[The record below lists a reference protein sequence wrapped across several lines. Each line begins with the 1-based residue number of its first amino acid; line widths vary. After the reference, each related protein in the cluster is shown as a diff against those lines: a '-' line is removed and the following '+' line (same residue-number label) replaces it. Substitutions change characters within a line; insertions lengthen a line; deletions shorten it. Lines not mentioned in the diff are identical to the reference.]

1 MGTKIGILSSVV
13 FILSIAVIGS
23 CKKDNDVNITMKD
36 FDGNLYHTV
45 KIGTQVWMV
54 ENLKA
59 IHYNNGDPIPEVTSD
74 VEWVNLTTGAYCNF
88 DNSEGNVATFGRLYN
103 WYAVNTGNL
112 APKGWH
118 VPTDGEWTILEN
130 WLIANGYNYDGTTG
144 DDWDTNNKIAKSMAA
159 DSIWGPDSFE
169 GTVGNTDY
177 PAKRN
182 ATGFNA
188 LPGGLRNGSPF
199 WGIFYNGYW
208 WSSSEFDTT
217 LAWYRNI
224 YFHFTN
230 VVRDCIGKKSGISVR
245 CVSD

>member
-1 MGTKIGILSSVV
+1 MKKKIRFSSTVV
-13 FILSIAVIGS
+13 FILSMPIICS
-23 CKKDNDVNITMKD
+23 CRKDNDMNITMKD
-36 FDGNLYHTV
+36 VDGNLYHTV
-45 KIGTQVWMV
+45 TIGTQVWMV
-54 ENLKA
+54 ENLRA

-74 VEWVNLTTGAYCNF
+74 VEWGNLTTGAYCNF

-118 VPTDGEWTILEN
+118 IPTDAEWTILEN
-130 WLIANGYNYDGTTG
+130 WLIANGYNYDGTTEG
-144 DDWDTNNKIAKSMAA
+144 DRDTNNKIAKSMAA

-182 ATGFNA
+182 VTGFNA
-188 LPGGLRNGSPF
+188 LPGGMRNGSPF
-199 WGIFYNGYW
+199 WAIFYYGYW
-208 WSSSEFDTT
+208 WSSSEFDTS

-224 YFHFTN
+224 YFHFSN
-230 VVRDCIGKKSGISVR
+230 VYRDFMGKKSGMSVR
-245 CVSD
+245 CVLD